1 MKSLFVVGTDTNVG
15 KTLVTAGL
23 ARMLVNKGVKVGVM
37 KPVGSGGFPNPD
49 GKFLQ
54 AAAKLP
60 DSAFSD
66 IVPVQY
72 QQELAPYVA
81 AWKEGGVP
89 LGKIEKSFKKAKK
102 KYDCMIVEG
111 IGGVLVP
118 ITRDFFVTDWLSQW
132 KLPALVV
139 ARAGLG
145 TINHT
150 LLTVSALQ
158 FRKVKVLGVILNGS
172 KGIDLSEK
180 TNVAALS
187 RLLKVPIYGPLKYNP
202 KYQTNLDLLAKDL
215 TKLKLKI

>member
-1 MKSLFVVGTDTNVG
+1 MKSLFVVGTDTNIG
-15 KTLVTAGL
+15 KTLVAAGL
-23 ARMLVNKGVKVGVM
+23 ARMLANRGIKVGVM
-37 KPVGSGGFPNPD
+37 KPVGSGGIPNAD

-54 AAAKLP
+54 MAAKLP
-60 DSAFSD
+60 DSAFPG

-72 QQELAPYVA
+72 RQELSPYVA
-81 AWKEGGVP
+81 AWKEGDVP
-89 LGKIEKSFKKAKK
+89 LKKIDKSFKKAKR

-118 ITRDFFVTDWLSQW
+118 ITRDFFATDWLTKW

-158 FRKVKVLGVILNGS
+158 FRKVKILGVILNGS
-172 KGIDLSEK
+172 KGKDLSEK
-180 TNVAALS
+180 TNVTALS
-187 RLLKVPIYGPLKYNP
+187 RLLKVPIYGPLKFNP
-202 KYQTNLDLLAKDL
+202 KYQTNLDLLARDL
-215 TKLKLKI
+215 SKLRLKI